1 MNVRI
6 VVMAL
11 LMGTLLACNKG
22 GDNTLPFLVSIAVTP
37 ANQNITLGKTQQFS
51 ATGTYSDSS
60 TKDLT
65 PSATWGSSNTAIATI
80 NSAGLASMVSAGTV
94 MITATSGSV
103 SGSSTLTVTP
113 NSPFGIYSPYGEFQ
127 RDGGTFATTED
138 ISGYLQDIGVPWV
151 QELPLYAGF
160 DSIPAAFNIYSRVG
174 KEAGINSSNITNP
187 IIVAN
192 YKTAVAQRVGKYKD
206 RVKYWEVDTEPDGVG
221 GWRNNPQGY
230 AELLKIT
237 YAAIKGECAECKVM
251 FGGLA
256 GGQAA
261 LDIGSA
267 AFLESVLQ
275 AGAAG
280 YFDGME
286 FKRHH
291 TASKDYTQIKVKY
304 DSIGTILSKY
314 GIDIQQMP
322 VFVETAMYDG
332 DPNDPVPN
340 LLESGLPVQ
349 TEKEQAQGLIKTYVY
364 GASIGV
370 DRIFWVDV
378 YERSDYEPGHAAPFP
393 QNPFNH
399 YGLINN
405 PTNNDGLAHKKL
417 AYYTYKKM
425 VEMLGGSDWNNIQT
439 TLLPGN
445 VYIFKF
451 TRNTSPVYAAWWD
464 YFNDSTYTPGKTM
477 TVSLAGL
484 AGSSAVVTEAVPKF
498 STGAEV
504 TDYSSAFNKSTVA
517 VSGGSAT
524 LTLGDSPVLVE
535 VTQ

>member
-1 MNVRI
+1 MTTADGGLTIAEAKNPVSMEALQMKVKII
-6 VVMAL
+6 VVML
-11 LMGTLLACNKG
+11 VTLTLLACSKG
-22 GDNTLPFLVSIAVTP
+22 GN
-37 ANQNITLGKTQQFS
+37 
-51 ATGTYSDSS
+51 DS
-60 TKDLT
+60 
-65 PSATWGSSNTAIATI
+65 G
-80 NSAGLASMVSAGTV
+80 
-94 MITATSGSV
+94 ATS
-103 SGSSTLTVTP
+103 LTE

-127 RDGGTFATTED
+127 LDGGTFATTDD
-138 ISGYLQDIGVPWV
+138 ISGYMQDLDVPWV

-174 KEAGINSSNITNP
+174 REAGINSSNITDP
-187 IIVAN
+187 TVAAN
-192 YKTAVAQRVGKYKD
+192 YKTAVAQRIGKYKD

-237 YAAIKGECAECKVM
+237 YAAIKGECAECKVL

-261 LDIGSA
+261 LDTGSA

-280 YFDGME
+280 YFDGIE

-291 TASKDYTQIKVKY
+291 TASKDYALIKVKY
-304 DSIGTILSKY
+304 DSLGTILSNY

-322 VFVETAMYDG
+322 VFVETGMYDG

-340 LLESGLPVQ
+340 PLESGLLVQ

-364 GASIGV
+364 GVTIGV
-370 DRIFWVDV
+370 DRIFWNFV
-378 YERSDYEPGHAAPFP
+378 YERSDYEPGHATPFA

-405 PTNNDGLAHKKL
+405 PTNNDGLSGKKL

-425 VEMLGGSDWNNIQT
+425 VEILEGSDWNSIERVRES
-439 TLLPGN
+439 GD
-445 VYIFKF
+445 VYIYKLM
-451 TRNTSPVYAAWWD
+451 RNGTTVYAAWWD
-464 YFNDSTYTPGKTM
+464 YFNDSTYTPGKTT
-477 TVSLAGL
+477 TVSLTGL
-484 AGSSAVVTEAVPKF
+484 AGSSAIVTEVVPKF

-504 TDYSSAFNKSTVA
+504 TDYATAFNKNTAV
-517 VSGGSAT
+517 VSGGSVS
-524 LTLGDSPVLVE
+524 LTLGDSPVFVE

>member
-1 MNVRI
+1 M
-6 VVMAL
+6 
-11 LMGTLLACNKG
+11 
-22 GDNTLPFLVSIAVTP
+22 P
-37 ANQNITLGKTQQFS
+37 GKTRQFA

-65 PSATWGSSNTAIATI
+65 SSATWTTSNTAIATI
-80 NSAGLASMVSAGTV
+80 DSAGLASMVSAGTTT
-94 MITATSGSV
+94 ITATSESV
-103 SGSSTLTVTP
+103 SGSATLTVTS

-127 RDGGTFATTED
+127 LDGGAFATSED
-138 ISGYLQDIGVPWV
+138 ISGYMQDLGVPWV

-174 KEAGINSSNITNP
+174 REAGINSSNITDP
-187 IIVAN
+187 TVAAN
-192 YKTAVAQRVGKYKD
+192 YKTAVAQRIGKYKD

-230 AELLKIT
+230 AVLLKIT

-261 LDIGSA
+261 LDTGSA

-291 TASKDYTQIKVKY
+291 TASKDYAQIKVKY
-304 DSIGTILSKY
+304 DSIGAILSNY
-314 GIDIQQMP
+314 GVDIQQMP
-322 VFVETAMYDG
+322 VFVETGMYDG

-340 LLESGLPVQ
+340 PLESGLPVQ

-364 GASIGV
+364 GVSIGV
-370 DRIFWVDV
+370 DRIFWNFV
-378 YERSDYEPGHAAPFP
+378 YERSDYEPGRATPFP

-399 YGLINN
+399 YGLINY
-405 PTNNDGLAHKKL
+405 PTNNDGLSGKKL

-425 VEMLGGSDWNNIQT
+425 VEMLEGSDWNNIQT

-445 VYIFKF
+445 VSIFKF
-451 TRNTSPVYAAWWD
+451 TRNTSPVYVAWWD
-464 YFNDSTYTPGKTM
+464 YFNDSTYTPGKTV
-477 TVSLAGL
+477 TVSLSGL
-484 AGSSAVVTEAVPKF
+484 AGSSAIVTEVVPKF

-504 TDYSSAFNKSTVA
+504 TAYSAAFTKNTAA
-517 VSGGSAT
+517 VSGGSVS